1 MRCSHD
7 PRISHVCAL
16 VFLLG
21 FALVLPNKIFAHNF
35 NLPLLPESQYEACA
49 APSLRQVNY
58 RIEPPVS
65 ASFRRSPA
73 LALGDLNK
81 DGRLDFLVGTRDVSA
96 RFLNNGEGSFQVLPN
111 LDSFFQDAAIADFD
125 QDGYMDVAVLNADVV
140 SVNLGYNPTWPAIPA
155 LTSTVVGRWATAL
168 RAGDFNRD
176 GKLDLAVVNTLSNA
190 ISVLF
195 GKGNGDF
202 SLPVK
207 LAVQENPHS
216 LVVNDFNGDGKLD
229 IATANEYSETVSILS
244 GDGNGGFSARHFRA
258 NSLPQEIVTW
268 DFNRDGKLDL
278 AVTNRGYNAITIL
291 QNDGSGNFSPVNLWE
306 LPFAG
311 GALTANDFNRD
322 GNEDLA
328 VAHYEESTV
337 RLFLGDGNGG
347 YCSASQL
354 TANISACCSDTDLTS
369 ADLNADGTPELIF
382 AKGQEVAVWLS
393 SASVS
398 VNTPPTITP
407 VSPPLI
413 AGGSV
418 NLRTTIATV
427 NDAETPAGNLQVE
440 LVSAPAGITISNLTN
455 NNGTINATFTIDCVM
470 AIAQSISVKVTDP
483 SGQSASTNVPLT
495 IAPNTIPILG
505 TYADVTLGAGNTIV
519 TPNQKPSDN
528 GTIVNLLAT
537 ASAYGGSVS
546 IDSQGV
552 VTIANNGVAGKY
564 QVVVAAID
572 NCSNS
577 ALTSF
582 FFTINSG
589 APPAT
594 CDAIGFNAPLNYGAG
609 SAPAAMA
616 TNDLNGDGLLD
627 FAVANRDDNT
637 VSILLGTNEG
647 GVRSYRNTASYGVG
661 YAPRAVASND
671 FNGDGKPDLAVVNR
685 ASDTVTILTNIG
697 AGAFQVR
704 GSYEAGNKPFS
715 ITVGDF
721 NSDNKSDLVIVNEG
735 VGSVVILD
743 GNGDGSF
750 GGPRHLYPGPTPQP
764 AQVGDFNG
772 DGKADL
778 VVANY
783 ETNNVT
789 VLLGFGDGTFDHP
802 RVYNSGVGWNPSALA
817 LGDVNNDGKVD
828 LVVAKP
834 GSNRVTVLHGT
845 GTGAFGFYTAFIA
858 GAQPESIALADF
870 NRDGRL
876 DLAVGNYQDN
886 TLTVFPG
893 DGRGAYDTLLGVHL
907 NVGARPVSL
916 LSGDFNGDGKPD
928 LSLAHSGSTTV
939 SVLLNGCGK

>member
-16 VFLLG
+16 VFLFG
-21 FALVLPNKIFAHNF
+21 SALVLPNRIFAHNV
-35 NLPLLPESQYEACA
+35 NLPTSSDASEEVCTV
-49 APSLRQVNY
+49 PSLRQVNY
-58 RIEPPVS
+58 RIEPQTTPG
-65 ASFRRSPA
+65 FRRSPA
-73 LALGDLNK
+73 LALGDLNQ
-81 DGRLDFLVGTRDVSA
+81 DGRPDFLTGMLDVSA
-96 RFLNNGEGSFQVLPN
+96 RFLNRGDGSFQVLPN
-111 LDSFFQDAAIADFD
+111 LDSFFQDAAIADFN
-125 QDGYMDVAVLNADVV
+125 QDGYMDVAVLNGDIV
-140 SVNLGYNPTWPAIPA
+140 SINLGYNPTWPAIPV
-155 LTSTVVGRWATAL
+155 LTSTVVGRWATTI

-176 GKLDLAVVNTLSNA
+176 GRFDLAVVNTLSNS

-202 SLPVK
+202 GLPVNF
-207 LAVQENPHS
+207 AVQENPHS
-216 LVVNDFNGDGKLD
+216 LVINDFNGDGKLD
-229 IATANEYSETVSILS
+229 LVTVNEYSETVSILS
-244 GDGNGGFSARHFRA
+244 GDGSGGFSAQHYPA
-258 NSLPQEIVTW
+258 NSLPQEVVAW
-268 DFNRDGKLDL
+268 DFNHDGKLDL
-278 AVTNRGYNAITIL
+278 AITNRGWHSISIL
-291 QNDGSGNFSPVNLWE
+291 QNDGNGSFARVNRWD
-306 LPFAG
+306 LPFVG
-311 GALTANDFNRD
+311 GALTANDFNHD
-322 GNEDLA
+322 GKEDLA
-328 VAHYEESTV
+328 VAHYEDRMV
-337 RLFLGDGNGG
+337 RLFLGDGSGG

-354 TANISACCSDTDLTS
+354 TADISACCSDTDLTS

-393 SASVS
+393 NSAVN
-398 VNTPPTITP
+398 VNTSPTITP

-418 NLRTTIATV
+418 NLTTTIARV

-440 LVSAPAGITISNLTN
+440 LVSAPAGLTISALTN

-495 IAPNTIPILG
+495 IAPNTIPTLG
-505 TYADVTLGAGNTIV
+505 AYADVTLGAGNTIV
-519 TPNQKPSDN
+519 TPSQKPADN
-528 GTIVNLLAT
+528 GTIVGLIVT

-552 VTIANNGVAGKY
+552 VTLANNGVAGKY

-582 FFTINSG
+582 FCTINSS
-589 APPAT
+589 PPPT
-594 CDAIGFNAPLNYGAG
+594 NCDAIGFNAPLNYEAG
-609 SAPAAMA
+609 SAPSAMA
-616 TNDLNGDGLLD
+616 TGDLNGDGLPD

-647 GVRSYRNTASYGVG
+647 GVRSYRNVASYGVG
-661 YAPRAVASND
+661 YAPRAVAIND
-671 FNGDGKPDLAVVNR
+671 FNGDGNPDLAVVNR
-685 ASDTVTILTNIG
+685 GSDTVTILTNIG
-697 AGAFQVR
+697 TGAFQVR

-721 NSDNKSDLVIVNEG
+721 NRDNKPDLVIVNDG

-750 GGPRHLYPGPTPQP
+750 GASRHLYPGPTPQP

-789 VLLGFGDGTFDHP
+789 VLLGFGDGTFENP

-834 GSNRVTVLHGT
+834 GSNRVAVLYGT
-845 GTGAFGFYTAFIA
+845 GTGAFGFYTAFIP
-858 GAQPESIALADF
+858 GAQPESVALADF
-870 NRDGRL
+870 NNDGKL
-876 DLAVGNYQDN
+876 DLAVGNYQSN
-886 TLTVFPG
+886 TITVFPG

-907 NVGARPVSL
+907 NVGARPLSL
-916 LSGDFNGDGKPD
+916 LTGDFNGDGKPD
-928 LSLAHSGSTTV
+928 LSLANSGSTTV

>member
-7 PRISHVCAL
+7 PRTSHVCVL

-21 FALVLPNKIFAHNF
+21 SALVLPNKIFAHNF
-35 NLPLLPESQYEACA
+35 QLATPSDASDEACA
-49 APSLRQVNY
+49 APSLRQMNY
-58 RIEPPVS
+58 RIGPPITP
-65 ASFRRSPA
+65 SFRRSPA
-73 LALGDLNK
+73 LALGDLNQ
-81 DGRLDFLVGTRDVSA
+81 DGRLDFLVGTLDISA
-96 RFLNNGEGSFQVLPN
+96 RFLNSGDGNFQVLPN
-111 LDSFFQDAAIADFD
+111 LDSFFQAAAIADFN
-125 QDGYMDVAVLNADVV
+125 QDGYMDVAVLNGDIV
-140 SVNLGYNPTWPAIPA
+140 SVNLGYNPTWPAIPV
-155 LTSTVVGRWATAL
+155 LTSTVVGRWATAI
-168 RAGDFNRD
+168 RTGDFNRD

-202 SLPVK
+202 SLPVNFP
-207 LAVQENPHS
+207 VQLNPQS

-229 IATANEYSETVSILS
+229 LATANEYSETVSILS
-244 GDGNGGFSARHFRA
+244 GDGNGGFSAQHFRA
-258 NSLPQEIVTW
+258 NSLPQEVIAW

-278 AVTNRGYNAITIL
+278 AVTNRGWHTISIL
-291 QNDGSGNFSPVNLWE
+291 QNDGSGSFSLVNRWE
-306 LPFAG
+306 LPFVG

-322 GNEDLA
+322 GKEDLA
-328 VAHYEESTV
+328 IAHYEDSTV

-347 YCSASQL
+347 YCSSSQL
-354 TANISACCSDTDLTS
+354 TADISACCSDTDLTS

-393 SASVS
+393 NSAIS

-407 VSPPLI
+407 SPPPLI

-418 NLRTTIATV
+418 NLTTTIARV
-427 NDAETPAGNLQVE
+427 NDAETPAGNLQVA
-440 LVSAPAGITISNLTN
+440 LVSAPAGITVSHLTN
-455 NNGTINATFTIDCVM
+455 NNGTISATFTLDCVM

-483 SGQSASTNVPLT
+483 GGQSASANVPLT
-495 IAPNTIPILG
+495 IAPNTIPTLG
-505 TYADVTLGAGNTIV
+505 AYADVTLGTGNTVV
-519 TPNQKPSDN
+519 TPSQKPADN
-528 GTIVNLLAT
+528 GTIVSLIVT

-546 IDSQGV
+546 IDAQGV

-572 NCSNS
+572 NCFNS

-582 FFTINSG
+582 AFTINSS
-589 APPAT
+589 PPPTT
-594 CDAIGFNAPLNYGAG
+594 CDAIGFNAPLNYEAG
-609 SAPAAMA
+609 SAPSGMA
-616 TNDLNGDGLLD
+616 TGDLNGDGLLD

-647 GVRSYRNTASYGVG
+647 DVRSYRNVASYAVG
-661 YAPRAVASND
+661 YAPLAVAIND
-671 FNGDGKPDLAVVNR
+671 FNGDGKADVAVVNR
-685 ASDTVTILTNIG
+685 SSDTVTILLNTG
-697 AGAFQVR
+697 AGSFRVG
-704 GSYEAGNKPFS
+704 GSYESGNKPFS

-721 NSDNKSDLVIVNEG
+721 NRDNKPDLVIVNDG
-735 VGSVVILD
+735 LGSVAMLD

-750 GGPRHLYPGPTPQP
+750 NAPRHLYPGPTPQP

-789 VLLGFGDGTFDHP
+789 VLLGFGDGTFEDP

-834 GSNRVTVLHGT
+834 GSNRVAVLYGT

-858 GAQPESIALADF
+858 GAQPESVALADF
-870 NRDGRL
+870 NRDGKL

-886 TLTVFPG
+886 TITVFPG
-893 DGRGAYDTLLGVHL
+893 DGRGAYGLLPALRL
-907 NVGARPVSL
+907 NVGARPLSL
-916 LSGDFNGDGKPD
+916 LSDDFNGDGKPD
-928 LSLAHSGSTTV
+928 LSLANSGSTMV